1 MRMRIFIV
9 SSILDLDR
17 SNEFDVI
24 TAIQV
29 FHYLH
34 KTERMEAVEQ
44 CYKALSPNGIFI
56 TFENFAPYSEEGKK
70 LYLKRWKADQV
81 AQGKS
86 AKESDD
92 HIDRYGKNYFP
103 ITISEHLDV
112 LKQCGF
118 GNAEILWVSN
128 MQAGLLG
135 IK

>member
-1 MRMRIFIV
+1 MRIRIFIV

-70 LYLKRWKADQV
+70 LYLKR
-81 AQGKS
+81 
-86 AKESDD
+86 
-92 HIDRYGKNYFP
+92 
-103 ITISEHLDV
+103 
-112 LKQCGF
+112 
-118 GNAEILWVSN
+118 
-128 MQAGLLG
+128 
-135 IK
+135 